1 MSNLAVTGSCRPGA
15 EDLSSDLP
23 ALKPPS
29 QVQITLGNFDRTTAS
44 FDAGRRHDLE
54 PATGM
59 TTPIKRLPCPLD
71 FPDVV
76 VHRELKARNSHPAYS
91 AAKGGDAMTAHSL
104 VADVLN
110 EESYQRI
117 AALIGSRKPLVA
129 ALESGGFNAIPDA
142 MAQAIAQTLSL
153 TMAGYDFANRTTS
166 DTLEPMAG
174 FD

>member
-59 TTPIKRLPCPLD
+59 TTPIKRLTWPLD

-76 VHRELKARNSHPAYS
+76 VRMELKARNSHPAYS
-91 AAKGGDAMTAHSL
+91 AAKGG
-104 VADVLN
+104 
-110 EESYQRI
+110 
-117 AALIGSRKPLVA
+117 
-129 ALESGGFNAIPDA
+129 DA

-153 TMAGYDFANRTTS
+153 TMAGYDFANRTSS

>member
-91 AAKGGDAMTAHSL
+91 AAKGGDAM
-104 VADVLN
+104 
-110 EESYQRI
+110 
-117 AALIGSRKPLVA
+117 
-129 ALESGGFNAIPDA
+129 
-142 MAQAIAQTLSL
+142 AQAIAQTLSL